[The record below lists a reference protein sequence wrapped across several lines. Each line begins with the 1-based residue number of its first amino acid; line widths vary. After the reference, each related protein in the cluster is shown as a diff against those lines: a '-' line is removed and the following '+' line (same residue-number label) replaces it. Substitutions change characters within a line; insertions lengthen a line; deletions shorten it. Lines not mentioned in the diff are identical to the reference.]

1 MLTKTINSWYV
12 SVVILC
18 AASGCAND
26 GRAKAAMDAP
36 TTMPSAE
43 QTVHKVRDRDL
54 NRLAVTAGGQV
65 QGLRDRKLEVV
76 YVFDGPPL
84 PTGLAGTADGR
95 DFVCFPR
102 WGEAT
107 NYTAAEVTGGKLVP
121 FPDAETNQFLPSD
134 PQEFD
139 PRTHLVS
146 VQSVVVDP
154 KGRLWLL
161 DTGSINLQPPL
172 AGGPKL
178 WGYDLKTRQRVAA
191 IDFSNGD
198 AIKPKTY
205 LNDVRFDLS
214 RGEAGYAYLTDSG
227 EGGLVVVDLAT
238 GRAWRKLD
246 GHPSTAVNKEIT
258 IVVEGDP
265 LKVRPPNSD
274 EAKNPPFA
282 ADGIALSPDG
292 KTLYY
297 TSLSQRDVFAVPT
310 DVLADES
317 ADAAAA
323 VQIVASKQS
332 CNDGLACDDKGR
344 IYSTDYESN
353 AIRVIDPA
361 AQTTPDSSGVA
372 KPAARVL
379 VRDERIL
386 WPDSI
391 FVRDGFVYF
400 TSNQLNRQG
409 QFHRGQSL
417 LKRPFVVFRYPADGA
432 AAIKP
437 R

>member
-1 MLTKTINSWYV
+1 MARNPRIF
-12 SVVILC
+12 SVVLLILPLPGC
-18 AASGCAND
+18 VSRGEATAA
-26 GRAKAAMDAP
+26 RQAKHVSLTP
-36 TTMPSAE
+36 TTSPSAD
-43 QTVHKVRDRDL
+43 QDVRNARDHDA
-54 NRLAVTAGGQV
+54 NRLASVAGGDV
-65 QGLRDRKLEVV
+65 QGLRDKRLDAV

-102 WGEAT
+102 WGEPT
-107 NYTAAEVTGGKLVP
+107 NYTAAEVTGGRLVP
-121 FPDAETNQFLPSD
+121 FPDAQTNQFLPQN
-134 PQEFD
+134 PQKFD

-154 KGRLWLL
+154 IGRLWLL
-161 DTGSINLQPPL
+161 DTGSINLQPHV

-198 AIKPKTY
+198 AITPKTY

-214 RGEAGYAYLTDSG
+214 RGKGGYAYLTDSG
-227 EGGLVVVDLAT
+227 EGALVVVDLAS

-246 GHPSTAVNKEIT
+246 GHPSTAASKDIT
-258 IVVEGDP
+258 IMVEGDP
-265 LKVRPPNSD
+265 LKVRPPGSD
-274 EAKNPPFA
+274 AAKNPPFA

-297 TSLSQRDVFAVPT
+297 TSLSQRDIFAVAT

-317 ADAAAA
+317 ADAGPA
-323 VQIVASKQS
+323 VRTVASKQS
-332 CNDGLACDDKGR
+332 CNDGLACDARGR

-353 AIRVIDPA
+353 AIRVFDPA
-361 AQTTPDSSGVA
+361 GG
-372 KPAARVL
+372 KPPTLL

-386 WPDSI
+386 WPDSM
-391 FVRDGFVYF
+391 FVRDGAIYF

-417 LKRPFVVFRYPADGA
+417 LQRPFVVFRYPVDGA
-432 AAIKP
+432 EAIP
-437 R
+437 AR